1 MTKKIKQ
8 IDLALAQFA
17 NLLFSILF
25 SYTILLKVVLFAL
38 IVEDKLNC
46 SAVRQVKFE
55 VKIYRFQGHESK
67 ILTFSFT

>member
-1 MTKKIKQ
+1 MTEKIKQ

-38 IVEDKLNC
+38 IVEDKLT
-46 SAVRQVKFE
+46 AVQLGRLNLK
-55 VKIYRFQGHESK
+55 
-67 ILTFSFT
+67 